1 MAGKNLLAP
10 EQSSGRNLL
19 ADQGGS
25 LVEQIPGQSEET
37 LRAAANLPPESR
49 IVTKSPFETGL
60 EAIGAVPVLGGVS
73 KLFELGARGTRLAP
87 YGARAADI
95 FIPKTGTELLK
106 TGALTGLGGAA
117 AQTASNLLPPETN
130 PLTRFGVET
139 VAGGGSEGL
148 ARSLGVAGRAFRPLV
163 PGGVERAA
171 ERVVRAMTPQQVAA
185 LPQTVESKT
194 AMVRAAQEKLRGKP
208 MNEPVDAAEVARL
221 LNIES
226 VEGRRRGEQLAG
238 SLVADTERRLAQ
250 ISQPRTMEAI
260 GADARK
266 LANDRLLQLKADRET
281 ATNANKEA
289 MLTEARNKELQGQG
303 VENTRAFKNME
314 VALGTS
320 VDPATGKT
328 VQGAFYRDPIT
339 GRERITGA
347 SKAQLDEVRRE
358 ALGITYDPLTGSTSK
373 AKVGFERLE
382 QLRRRL
388 GDRASGLPETGFD
401 AIGQQDAKDLKG
413 LVERIMSE
421 FTGKKFDKYL
431 KDYEQLS
438 QPINQFQTDVG
449 QALTAPSQAIRGEMA
464 TQASTLA
471 KKIFSTPENV
481 DDFINFTGG
490 NRTAVENLARNYIS
504 AELREKTPA
513 QINSWLRANREW
525 VSRFPNINKEF
536 ADYARKAAQT
546 ERTVAKTGKL
556 AEERARMFEM
566 GGTQTQQAESFK
578 NLIMGTGNVRDVASA
593 AKVLGRTPEG
603 AEAFKTG
610 VRDLIGTLPPG
621 AIERSYR
628 DRIKPSMQA
637 SGLYTPDEIRFVDDA
652 VADIVSIQTAIS
664 RASQNIGRTPGT
676 ESSAQ
681 ELTRLINNEL
691 AQVKKGGAVAG
702 LYTAGLAALA
712 NRFGVL
718 PEVGGAVGAAGGFG
732 AALALDRYRQYVANV
747 RSAVSDIVTD
757 PVKLKQVM
765 KVPREQRQGVIATLI
780 RQTIGTQVGTRAPE
794 RIENAPNER

>member
-1 MAGKNLLAP
+1 MARDRFGGEVVA
-10 EQSSGRNLL
+10 EQPKTDRF
-19 ADQGGS
+19 GGS
-25 LVEQIPGQSEET
+25 LVDQIPGQSEET

-49 IVTKSPFETGL
+49 IATKSPFATGL
-60 EAIGAVPVLGGVS
+60 EAISAVPILSG
-73 KLFELGARGTRLAP
+73 GARLAQLGLRAYPKLAP
-87 YGARAADI
+87 YAARAADI

-117 AQTASNLLPPETN
+117 AQTASNLLPPETS

-139 VAGGGSEGL
+139 VAGVGSEGL

-266 LANDRLLQLKADRET
+266 LANDRLLQLKAEREA
-281 ATNANKEA
+281 ATSANKEA
-289 MLTEARNKELQGQG
+289 MLADARRKEQSGVGIESTQAFRDATAALKAYEKSPQGR
-303 VENTRAFKNME
+303 V
-314 VALGTS
+314 LLTS
-320 VDPATGKT
+320 DAKPQFDK
-328 VQGAFYRDPIT
+328 
-339 GRERITGA
+339 
-347 SKAQLDEVRRE
+347 LRRE
-358 ALGITYDPLTGSTSK
+358 LTGITFDPMTGETK
-373 AKVGFERLE
+373 KTLVGFERLE
-382 QLRRRL
+382 RLRRQL
-388 GDRASGLPETGFD
+388 GDRASGLPETGYD
-401 AIGQQDAKDLKG
+401 ALGQQDARELKK
-413 LVERIMSE
+413 LVENVMDE
-421 FTGKKFDKYL
+421 FTGGKFRTYVKE
-431 KDYEQLS
+431 YERLS
-438 QPINQFQTDVG
+438 QPINQYETVVG

-471 KKIFSTPENV
+471 NKIFSTPENV

-490 NRTAVENLARNYIS
+490 NRTAVENLARNYVS
-504 AELREKTPA
+504 AELAGKTPA

-637 SGLYTPDEIRFVDDA
+637 SGLYSPDELRFVDEA
-652 VADIVSIQTAIS
+652 IADIVNIQTAVS
-664 RASQNIGRTPGT
+664 RASQNIGRAPGT
-676 ESSAQ
+676 ESPTQ
-681 ELTRLINNEL
+681 ELTRLVNDEL

-732 AALALDRYRQYVANV
+732 AALALDRYRQYVANI

-757 PVKLKQVM
+757 PVKLQQVM

>member
-25 LVEQIPGQSEET
+25 LVEQIPGQSDET

-60 EAIGAVPVLGGVS
+60 EAVSAVPILSGVS
-73 KLFELGARGTRLAP
+73 KLFQLGTRGTRLAP
-87 YGARAADI
+87 YGARAADV
-95 FIPKTGTELLK
+95 FIPKTGKELLK
-106 TGALTGLGGAA
+106 TGALSGLGGAA

-130 PLTRFGVET
+130 PLARFGVET
-139 VAGGGSEGL
+139 VAGGGTEGL
-148 ARSLGVAGRAFRPLV
+148 ARSLGVAGRGLRPML
-163 PGGVERAA
+163 PSGVESAA
-171 ERVVRAMTPQQVAA
+171 KRVVRAMTPQQVAA
-185 LPQTVESKT
+185 LPQTVESKI

-208 MNEPVDAAEVARL
+208 MNEPIDTAEVARL

-238 SLVADTERRLAQ
+238 SLVAGTEARLAQ

-260 GADARK
+260 GADARQ
-266 LANDRLLQLKADRET
+266 LAVDRLKALRDAREA
-281 ATNANKEA
+281 ATNTNKQA

-303 VENTRAFKNME
+303 VEGTRAFKNME
-314 VALGTS
+314 VAL
-320 VDPATGKT
+320 D
-328 VQGAFYRDPIT
+328 AFIRDPIT
-339 GRERITGA
+339 KRERITGA
-347 SKAQLDEVRRE
+347 TKSQFDEVRRE
-358 ALGITYDPLTGSTSK
+358 ALGITYDPLTGQTSK

-421 FTGKKFDKYL
+421 FTGKRFDKYRA
-431 KDYEQLS
+431 DYEELS
-438 QPINQFQTDVG
+438 QPINQFATEVG
-449 QALTAPSQAIRGEMA
+449 QVLTAPSQQIRGAMA
-464 TQASTLA
+464 TQASTLPA
-471 KKIFSTPENV
+471 KIFSTPENV

-490 NRTAVENLARNYIS
+490 NRTAVENLARNYVS

-513 QINSWLRANREW
+513 QIRSWLNQNSEW
-525 VSRFPNINKEF
+525 LTRFPNLNKEF

-556 AEERARMFEM
+556 TEQRAKMFEM

-578 NLIMGTGNVRDVASA
+578 NLIMGNSTVRDVASA

-603 AEAFKTG
+603 AEAFKAG

-637 SGLYTPDEIRFVDDA
+637 SGLYTPDELRFIDEA
-652 VADIVSIQTAIS
+652 VADMVSIQNVIS
-664 RASQNIGRTPGT
+664 RASQNIGRVPGT

-681 ELTRLINNEL
+681 ELTRLINQEL
-691 AQVKKGGAVAG
+691 AEMKKGGAVAG
-702 LYTAGLAALA
+702 LYAAGLTALGS
-712 NRFGVL
+712 RFVPEITPGVAGA
-718 PEVGGAVGAAGGFG
+718 GGAAVAIGGKF
-732 AALALDRYRQYVANV
+732 ALDRYRQYVANI
-747 RSAVSDIVTD
+747 RAAVSDIVTD
-757 PVKLKQVM
+757 DVKRQQVM
-765 KVPREQRQGVIATLI
+765 SAPKEQRQGVIATLI

>member
-1 MAGKNLLAP
+1 MARDRFGGEVVA
-10 EQSSGRNLL
+10 EQPKTDRF
-19 ADQGGS
+19 GGS
-25 LVEQIPGQSEET
+25 LVDQIPGQSEET

-60 EAIGAVPVLGGVS
+60 EAIAAVPVLGGVS
-73 KLFELGARGTRLAP
+73 KLLQLGTRGTRLAP
-87 YGARAADI
+87 YGARAADV

-117 AQTASNLLPPETN
+117 AQTASNLLPPETS

-139 VAGGGSEGL
+139 VAGVGSEGL

-208 MNEPVDAAEVARL
+208 MNEPIDAAEVARL

-266 LANDRLLQLKADRET
+266 LANDRLLQLKAEREA
-281 ATNANKEA
+281 ATSANKEA
-289 MLTEARNKELQGQG
+289 MLADARRKEQSGVGIESTQAFRDATAALKAYEKSPQGR
-303 VENTRAFKNME
+303 V
-314 VALGTS
+314 LLTS
-320 VDPATGKT
+320 DAKPQFDK
-328 VQGAFYRDPIT
+328 
-339 GRERITGA
+339 
-347 SKAQLDEVRRE
+347 LRRE
-358 ALGITYDPLTGSTSK
+358 LTGITFDPMTGETK
-373 AKVGFERLE
+373 KTLVGFERLE
-382 QLRRRL
+382 RLRRQL
-388 GDRASGLPETGFD
+388 GDRASGLPETGYD
-401 AIGQQDAKDLKG
+401 ALGQQDARELKK
-413 LVERIMSE
+413 LVENVMDE
-421 FTGKKFDKYL
+421 FTGGKFRTYVKE
-431 KDYEQLS
+431 YERLS
-438 QPINQFQTDVG
+438 QPINQYETVVG

-504 AELREKTPA
+504 AELAGKTPA

-546 ERTVAKTGKL
+546 ERTVAKTSKL

-712 NRFGVL
+712 NRLGVL